1 MRKLNIKKTISNLAE
16 PGENLSQRTVR
27 GGFWVFTIGSGKLF
41 M

>member
-1 MRKLNIKKTISNLAE
+1 MRKPKVKKIINNLAE
-16 PGENLSQRTVR
+16 PGENRSQRTVR